1 MLLRVDHRHRKIPN
15 RLKCSYA
22 ASTRAAPQLA
32 TNRELWNQS
41 EGRKHSARADLANLR
56 RPATGAGAES
66 SSKQAVAKINA
77 YIAIRDILLVEA
89 KEVTT
94 RARLDRLTIANE
106 FVETCLRPPR
116 SPYEA
121 QCLAEIDAIRERK
134 RCASVKV
141 RIAELLLVVR
151 HRVDDVFRYQ
161 H

>member
-1 MLLRVDHRHRKIPN
+1 M
-15 RLKCSYA
+15 
-22 ASTRAAPQLA
+22 
-32 TNRELWNQS
+32 
-41 EGRKHSARADLANLR
+41 
-56 RPATGAGAES
+56 
-66 SSKQAVAKINA
+66 
-77 YIAIRDILLVEA
+77 
-89 KEVTT
+89 T

-106 FVETCLRPPR
+106 FVETCLRPAR

>member
-1 MLLRVDHRHRKIPN
+1 MN
-15 RLKCSYA
+15 Q
-22 ASTRAAPQLA
+22 RAG
-32 TNRELWNQS
+32 S
-41 EGRKHSARADLANLR
+41 ISARADLANLR
-56 RPATGAGAES
+56 RDAIGTSGES
-66 SSKQAVAKINA
+66 RSKQAVEEINA
-77 YIAIRDILLVEA
+77 YIAVRGVLLVEA
-89 KEVTT
+89 EEVTT

-106 FVETCLRPPR
+106 FVETCLRPAR